1 MEPSNG
7 YGLAGLLAAK
17 IVCCGAIVLA
27 ATGAISFAGLA
38 SWLVGSGRLGHC
50 RNLLVAAPRAGKWQ
64 DRRQRPRRST
74 DIRSA
79 QVVLLKS
86 VAGCH
91 VEKGI
96 IAGRALQTLLWGL
109 GFLSGGKVVF

>member
-38 SWLVGSGRLGHC
+38 SWLVGGGYFWLAAGT
-50 RNLLVAAPRAGKWQ
+50 LALVGFYPW
-64 DRRQRPRRST
+64 RRSARVN
-74 DIRSA
+74 DNRVGKDAVGQPIY
-79 QVVLLKS
+79 
-86 VAGCH
+86 
-91 VEKGI
+91 
-96 IAGRALQTLLWGL
+96 GRR
-109 GFLSGGKVVF
+109 K